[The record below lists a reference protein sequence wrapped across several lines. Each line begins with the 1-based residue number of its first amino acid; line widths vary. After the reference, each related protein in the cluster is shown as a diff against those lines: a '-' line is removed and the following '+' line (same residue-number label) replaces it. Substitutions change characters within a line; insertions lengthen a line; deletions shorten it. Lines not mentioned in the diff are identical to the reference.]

1 MRVPTVKRTL
11 PLVVGLTLVAWLCW
25 PSSEEPL
32 PGPAGTAPGGTA
44 SQVQSAHVGLA
55 ETTTRTA
62 AAGEMPR
69 VPGTEQAL
77 ARFTVRA
84 TAAHGAP
91 LDGSATVTPDA
102 GEPLA
107 SKLHGGEA
115 TFEIEPG
122 DVRMVLVAA
131 PGYSRVSRRFASG
144 GAPSTIELRLPAA
157 GCLRVRLIDDAG
169 NPLAGREVETH
180 AEVIAPEVPALDDV
194 ETHLHHRSFTTTDER
209 GIAMFADA
217 LPGLHRVATSAY
229 AQWREARSDRIAVA
243 AGAASEITLV
253 QVARDSA
260 SYAAVAF
267 ADTAFAGFE
276 LAGGAV
282 RGYQLFHGDG
292 ASVRLYRSGPGRVVA
307 IVPGAPGAFL
317 TAFLAACDASGKIA
331 PDGRRSEPMRL
342 AVGATVSCDPRWR

>member
-32 PGPAGTAPGGTA
+32 LGPAGTAPGGTA
-44 SQVQSAHVGLA
+44 SHVQSAHVGLA

-69 VPGTEQAL
+69 ARGAEQAL

-122 DVRMVLVAA
+122 DVRMV
-131 PGYSRVSRRFASG
+131 P
-144 GAPSTIELRLPAA
+144 
-157 GCLRVRLIDDAG
+157 
-169 NPLAGREVETH
+169 NPKFR
-180 AEVIAPEVPALDDV
+180 
-194 ETHLHHRSFTTTDER
+194 
-209 GIAMFADA
+209 
-217 LPGLHRVATSAY
+217 
-229 AQWREARSDRIAVA
+229 
-243 AGAASEITLV
+243 
-253 QVARDSA
+253 
-260 SYAAVAF
+260 
-267 ADTAFAGFE
+267 
-276 LAGGAV
+276 
-282 RGYQLFHGDG
+282 
-292 ASVRLYRSGPGRVVA
+292 
-307 IVPGAPGAFL
+307 
-317 TAFLAACDASGKIA
+317 
-331 PDGRRSEPMRL
+331 
-342 AVGATVSCDPRWR
+342 

>member
-32 PGPAGTAPGGTA
+32 LGPAGTAPGGTA

-69 VPGTEQAL
+69 ARGAEQAL

-194 ETHLHHRSFTTTDER
+194 ETHLHQRSFATTDER

-243 AGAASEITLV
+243 AGAATALLV
-253 QVARDSA
+253 PEPGVTCHPLPWQFRALIE
-260 SYAAVAF
+260 
-267 ADTAFAGFE
+267 TT
-276 LAGGAV
+276 
-282 RGYQLFHGDG
+282 YQNI
-292 ASVRLYRSGPGRVVA
+292 YK
-307 IVPGAPGAFL
+307 
-317 TAFLAACDASGKIA
+317 TYKIKKKHIK
-331 PDGRRSEPMRL
+331 
-342 AVGATVSCDPRWR
+342 TNKNQIKT